1 MCHHESHHGFSSK
14 WSEWSFGR
22 KALLVVGG
30 GIAGIGLLALFGFV
44 VMWLWN
50 WLMPKIFGLPQI
62 GYWEGWGL
70 LVLAKILFGGM
81 RGSARSEDR
90 RRKKKLRE
98 RMEAECQEGPPAEA

>member
-1 MCHHESHHGFSSK
+1 MDHHESCRGFRSK

-30 GIAGIGLLALFGFV
+30 TIAGIGLLALFGFIF
-44 VMWLWN
+44 MWLWN

-62 GYWEGWGL
+62 GYWESWGL

-81 RGSARSEDR
+81 RGSALAEDR
-90 RRKKKLRE
+90 RRKKRLRE
-98 RMEAECQEGPPAEA
+98 RMEAKGGEIHPADA